1 MLSAVV
7 ADVQGLG
14 AAGAGLVTA
23 RREGDVVRTLK
34 TNLTKVLLLQI
45 LVSGITSVIRS
56 DKI

>member
-14 AAGAGLVTA
+14 AAGAGLVTTG
-23 RREGDVVRTLK
+23 REGDVVRTLQ

-45 LVSGITSVIRS
+45 LVSGR
-56 DKI
+56 

>member
-14 AAGAGLVTA
+14 AAGASLVTA
-23 RREGDVVRTLK
+23 RREGDVVRTLE

>member
-23 RREGDVVRTLK
+23 GREGDVVRTLE

-45 LVSGITSVIRS
+45 LVSGITCV
-56 DKI
+56 

>member
-14 AAGAGLVTA
+14 AAGAGLVTTG
-23 RREGDVVRTLK
+23 REGDVVRTLQ

-45 LVSGITSVIRS
+45 LVSGITCVIRS
-56 DKI
+56 DKM